1 RRALADYL
9 RVARSV
15 KCSPDQVIITTGIHQ
30 SIDLAVRLLSDIGDR
45 AWVEEPC
52 YWGVRSVLQAA
63 GLTLARGSSPSWS
76 TGTGARATC

>member
-1 RRALADYL
+1 MLAG
-9 RVARSV
+9 
-15 KCSPDQVIITTGIHQ
+15 PGIITTGIHQ

-63 GLTLARGSSPSWS
+63 GLTLTPVPVDRPVPATCSIRRGSCSSRRRIS
-76 TGTGARATC
+76 TRSGW

>member
-1 RRALADYL
+1 MRRAAVTGCCGG
-9 RVARSV
+9 RSPITSRRARSV

-63 GLTLARGSSPSWS
+63 GSR
-76 TGTGARATC
+76 